1 MTATASKVN
10 ASIARHSLSVL
21 PGGTISPRITI
32 PAISGP
38 NVAIPVSRMPFGVRS
53 TVSRSVRSF
62 RTICC
67 AIGGSSARSA
77 PLRAERPQLG
87 RAGEPKKLVVLKG
100 YRHYEVYLE
109 PAFSEVMRATV
120 AWYRQYLPAR
130 EG

>member
-1 MTATASKVN
+1 MAPPVRLAT
-10 ASIARHSLSVL
+10 R
-21 PGGTISPRITI
+21 
-32 PAISGP
+32 P
-38 NVAIPVSRMPFGVRS
+38 N
-53 TVSRSVRSF
+53 
-62 RTICC
+62 
-67 AIGGSSARSA
+67 A

-100 YRHYEVYLE
+100 YGHYEVYLE